1 MKHIYWNIRG
11 IANSPSKIALKRLL
25 KAYKRDFC
33 YISEPWM
40 NFNNFPSNWFSRLNF
55 KLFAVNKRNDLLPNI
70 WCCCSSHIEPV
81 IIHADDQ
88 QISFTV
94 SDSGIEVGFSVVYA
108 STDYVKRRLLWHSL
122 RMVHNSLLL
131 PWLCIGD
138 FNTTLGSHEVRSNH
152 VPAKLPMDE
161 FAAWSDSINLLHLPT
176 KGT

>member
-94 SDSGIEVGFSVVYA
+94 SDSGTEVGFSVVYA
-108 STDYVKRRLLWHSL
+108 STD
-122 RMVHNSLLL
+122 
-131 PWLCIGD
+131 
-138 FNTTLGSHEVRSNH
+138 
-152 VPAKLPMDE
+152 
-161 FAAWSDSINLLHLPT
+161 
-176 KGT
+176 